1 MRIIVAAPT
10 SFEQISGRGALKMS
24 DTVSKKPD
32 RRLERQ
38 QRLEAELRANL
49 QKRKALVRA
58 RSQDPKKGT
67 PDQTGPSED

>member
-1 MRIIVAAPT
+1 
-10 SFEQISGRGALKMS
+10 MS

-49 QKRKALVRA
+49 QKRKAVVRA
-58 RSQDPKKGT
+58 RSQDEKNAKPEK
-67 PDQTGPSED
+67 TGPSEG

>member
-1 MRIIVAAPT
+1 
-10 SFEQISGRGALKMS
+10 MS
-24 DTVSKKPD
+24 DTVSNKPD

-49 QKRKALVRA
+49 QKRKAVVRA

-67 PDQTGPSED
+67 SDQTGPSDD